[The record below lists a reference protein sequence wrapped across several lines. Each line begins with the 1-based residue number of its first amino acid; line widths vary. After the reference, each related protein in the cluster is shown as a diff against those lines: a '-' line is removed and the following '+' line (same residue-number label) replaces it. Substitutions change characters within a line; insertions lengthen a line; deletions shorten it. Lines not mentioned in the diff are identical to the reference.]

1 MLGQLRFYFNGSKNT
16 KNHFIWNFQE
26 EAERVLAKRE
36 RQLNIQGSKV
46 HYKKKLRPVVV
57 TKPHERFQLQQ
68 GGGGGRSG
76 LGSSTPEVLSTSP
89 ESPYRLTQQ
98 GQEMGD
104 SCLPVVVRENPLFYQ
119 RLVELH
125 QFQLDMG
132 VTQLLT
138 QKEKR
143 TTTTQGQRVRA
154 LGMTR
159 CTFCFTLYSDNNF
172 SFLFSFY

>member
-1 MLGQLRFYFNGSKNT
+1 L
-16 KNHFIWNFQE
+16 QE

-68 GGGGGRSG
+68 GGGGRSG

-98 GQEMGD
+98 GQEMGGD
-104 SCLPVVVRENPLFYQ
+104 GCLPVVVRENPLFYQ
-119 RLVELH
+119 RLVELR

-132 VTQLLT
+132 LVTHLVTQ
-138 QKEKR
+138 QREKR
-143 TTTTQGQRVRA
+143 TTTMTQQGQRVRA
-154 LGMTR
+154 LGMT
-159 CTFCFTLYSDNNF
+159 LHILLHS
-172 SFLFSFY
+172 LF

>member
-1 MLGQLRFYFNGSKNT
+1 
-16 KNHFIWNFQE
+16 
-26 EAERVLAKRE
+26 
-36 RQLNIQGSKV
+36 
-46 HYKKKLRPVVV
+46 VV

-68 GGGGGRSG
+68 GGGGGGRSG

-98 GQEMGD
+98 GQEMGGD
-104 SCLPVVVRENPLFYQ
+104 GCLPVVVRENPLFYQ

-138 QKEKR
+138 QQREKR

-154 LGMTR
+154 LGMT
-159 CTFCFTLYSDNNF
+159 LHILLHS
-172 SFLFSFY
+172 LF